1 MIDISYEIL
10 GLYVYPQKDELAN
23 VVGKVQLRTTF
34 SRNGV
39 SVDGR
44 LEAILDTDNID
55 HESFIAVTDLDA
67 ETVAG
72 WAIAAHGGEDFLD
85 NLKTAH
91 DSLLAEKEREVG
103 LVKYN

>member
-10 GLYVYPQKDELAN
+10 GLYVYPEKNNLAN

-44 LEAILDTDNID
+44 LEALLNTDSIAPETFIDVDNLDVD
-55 HESFIAVTDLDA
+55 
-67 ETVAG
+67 TVAG
-72 WAIAAHGGEDFLD
+72 WAIKAHGGEDFLT
-85 NLKTAH
+85 NLKQAH
-91 DSLLAEKEREVG
+91 DDLLSQKEKEAG
-103 LVKYN
+103 LVKYP

>member
-44 LEAILDTDNID
+44 LDSILDTDNIN
-55 HESFIAVTDLDA
+55 HESFIAVEDLDA
-67 ETVAG
+67 DIVAG
-72 WAIAAHGGEDFLD
+72 WAIAAQGGEEFLI
-85 NLKTAH
+85 NLKNAH

-103 LVKYN
+103 LVKYH